1 MVGGLWRWML
11 LSSNTNHLESKHR
24 LEPPNWRFR
33 PANASLIE
41 GMVDQKPIPWSQKV
55 IIHRGGTYWW
65 IRWLPFGRSNL
76 GKLSVTGRYSRQVSK
91 RRPSK
96 NWSNRADELVS
107 TWGVSVTYQHQMVLD
122 SLSHLSLFLRWCGVD
137 PRLSCPGFY
146 ADEPKDQF
154 GWIRWDQMQWN
165 PRLNGSL
172 PGWSCQ

>member
-96 NWSNRADELVS
+96 KLVKS
-107 TWGVSVTYQHQMVLD
+107 SWWASLHLRSLCNVSAPNGLGFSIT
-122 SLSHLSLFLRWCGVD
+122 SISFLRWCGVD